1 LSVDTEFFFIEKIKK
16 ESFMNSSISKGHVGT
31 VASQERMK
39 ISSLERILLLLPIAG
54 GLVFGIFPLLLGGAF
69 GAALGFS
76 GNDTFIYRLAGAATL
91 GYAVAL
97 IMGIRQGDW
106 TPLRLVVIA
115 TLAFNVAST
124 YACVAQLVAGNTNL
138 IIYLILG
145 TSIAITA
152 ITASMLNRHA
162 GVERPTADVSVWYTR
177 FLILGTILSAVFGLG
192 PLLLP
197 VLPAQLLGFYGTDVF
212 LIRQAG
218 AASLGYAVLGI
229 YSLRSGAWQELR
241 LPLVMALIFNGF
253 SFLASVIALFNG
265 EPVLISIVIG
275 AASLFY
281 TIVGAIAY
289 QRKGQL

>member
-1 LSVDTEFFFIEKIKK
+1 
-16 ESFMNSSISKGHVGT
+16 MNSSISKSQVG
-31 VASQERMK
+31 VLSNEERTQL
-39 ISSLERILLLLPIAG
+39 SNLERILLLLPIAG
-54 GLVFGIFPLLLGGAF
+54 GLVFGLGPLLFGGAF
-69 GAALGFS
+69 GAALGLP

-115 TLAFNVAST
+115 TLAFNVASI
-124 YACVAQLVAGNTNL
+124 YACVAQLLAGNTNL
-138 IIYLILG
+138 LIYLILG

-152 ITASMLNRHA
+152 ITASQLNRHA
-162 GVERPTADVSVWYTR
+162 SAERPAADVSVWYTR
-177 FLILGTILSAVFGLG
+177 FLILGTVLSAVFGLG

-218 AASLGYAVLGI
+218 AASLGYAVMGVYGI
-229 YSLRSGAWQELR
+229 RSGAWRELR
-241 LPLVMALIFNGF
+241 LPLIMALVFNGF
-253 SFLASVIALFNG
+253 SFVASVIGLFSG
-265 EPVLISIVIG
+265 EPVLIAVVIG
-275 AASLFY
+275 AASLFV
-281 TIVGAIAY
+281 TIVGTIAY